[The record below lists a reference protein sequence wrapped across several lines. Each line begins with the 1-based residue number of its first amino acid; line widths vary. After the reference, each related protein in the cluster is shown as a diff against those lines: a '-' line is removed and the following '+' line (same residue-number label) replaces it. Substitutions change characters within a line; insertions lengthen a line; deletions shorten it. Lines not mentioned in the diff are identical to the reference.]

1 MDAYQKY
8 VDAMNDLAMIIKDG
22 QGHSQGA
29 KLIQARML
37 KLYSELEDEEKVW
50 VDEQFDKILK
60 WAEINE

>member
-1 MDAYQKY
+1 
-8 VDAMNDLAMIIKDG
+8 MIIKDG